1 MALAR
6 ERRWWCGHPSNVWL
20 PCEPPHDIPPPPC
33 LPTTTES
40 WSGRGRLVNSSLPRI
55 SCQEFTVW
63 QKPTSG
69 SFFGLFFQSFFF
81 FRRSNTSIRA
91 SKAVLTHLHR
101 GESPSVSCI
110 IHWTRM
116 SRRRSHPLDLRP
128 AISWKR
134 LGFFHDQRPPRE
146 LHCDRS
152 AVHDTGHHRESQYLS
167 PMLPHVIGGSVR
179 SIEP

>member
-81 FRRSNTSIRA
+81 SGGATLAYALLKRCSRIYIVVNHHPYHASYIGQGCHADGLIRWIFGPPSRGSA
-91 SKAVLTHLHR
+91 SVSFTTKGPH
-101 GESPSVSCI
+101 VSCI
-110 IHWTRM
+110 ATGLPFTTLVTIVSLNT
-116 SRRRSHPLDLRP
+116 SHLCY
-128 AISWKR
+128 
-134 LGFFHDQRPPRE
+134 H
-146 LHCDRS
+146 
-152 AVHDTGHHRESQYLS
+152 
-167 PMLPHVIGGSVR
+167 M
-179 SIEP
+179 